1 MKIFAIDPGTTES
14 AFVVWENNMVWN
26 KGKYSNEKIIDLIIP
41 ELRLQC
47 DVFAFEMVAS
57 YGMPV
62 GKDIF
67 ETVFWTGRFYQSFV
81 NPFCKG
87 VKIYRKD
94 VKMHLCN
101 HPRAKDSNIRQALID
116 RFGKPGTKKNP
127 GLLYGVTK
135 DIWAALAIAVYTN
148 DTYTINEDNGKRKL
162 YPELP

>member
-26 KGKYSNEKIIDLIIP
+26 KGKYSNEKIIDVIIP

-67 ETVFWTGRFYQSFV
+67 ETVFWTGRFYEAFV
-81 NPFCKG
+81 NPFCKAI
-87 VKIYRKD
+87 KIYRKD
-94 VKMHLCN
+94 VKMHICN

-127 GLLYGVTK
+127 SMLYGVTK

-148 DTYTINEDNGKRKL
+148 DTYNK
-162 YPELP
+162 